1 MSEERKNFFELL
13 DPKSALIVGAVG
25 GLLTLGTLG
34 FIILGTL
41 TLQGKVN
48 VGKNDDNSQTVAVNQ
63 QNQQPAQQQQQQQQQ
78 QQAAVPKSSKPKV
91 ELFVMSYCPYGLQME
106 KAFLPAW
113 DLLKNKADISIK
125 YVSYAMHGLKEV
137 QENTRQYCISKEQ
150 PSKYSAYLNCFFSA
164 GANDGQ
170 EANYKKCLTAAGVNE
185 SSLDKCV
192 TKTDKDFGITAKY
205 NDQASWLSGRYP
217 IYPINQTENDKY
229 GVQGSP
235 TLVINGVQSEAGRT
249 PEAVKQAICAS
260 FTNAPSEC
268 NTTLPSTSFQP
279 GFGLAAG
286 GTAGANSPGCG
297 T

>member
-48 VGKNDDNSQTVAVNQ
+48 LGSKDGSNPTVAVNQ
-63 QNQQPAQQQQQQQQQ
+63 PSQ
-78 QQAAVPKSSKPKV
+78 QQAAQQQPQANVPKTKKPVV

-113 DLLKNKADISIK
+113 ELLKNKADISIK

-150 PSKYSAYLNCFFSA
+150 PAKYSAYLNCFFAA
-164 GANDGQ
+164 GQNNGQ
-170 EANYKKCLTAAGVNE
+170 EADYKKCLTSAGVNV
-185 SSLDKCV
+185 SSLDSCV
-192 TKTDKDFGITAKY
+192 AKADKDFGIMAKY

-217 IYPINQTENDKY
+217 IYPINQAENDKY

-249 PEAVKQAICAS
+249 PEAVKQAICAGFS
-260 FTNAPSEC
+260 TPPSEC
-268 NTTLPSTSFQP
+268 NTTLPGTSFQP

-286 GTAGANSPGCG
+286 GTAGGANDPGCG